1 MGLGVYFSEDIARI
15 LRGINEGVAQ
25 LVAQRGLHDAADV
38 AYVAGYQAALRTV
51 ATSFGL
57 TPPDAGP
64 EVRARVIENI
74 KPETINLAEWIWEGE
89 G

>member
-1 MGLGVYFSEDIARI
+1 MGLGVYFSEDIARV
-15 LRGINEGVAQ
+15 LRGVGEGVSL

-57 TPPDAGP
+57 HPPDTGTTPPA
-64 EVRARVIENI
+64 RAE
-74 KPETINLAEWIWEGE
+74 LAEWIWEGE

>member
-1 MGLGVYFSEDIARI
+1 MGLGVYLSEDIARI
-15 LRGINEGVAQ
+15 LRGVNEGVSL

-57 TPPDAGP
+57 HPPDA
-64 EVRARVIENI
+64 
-74 KPETINLAEWIWEGE
+74 ETHLPQLDLDRWIWEVE
-89 G
+89 D